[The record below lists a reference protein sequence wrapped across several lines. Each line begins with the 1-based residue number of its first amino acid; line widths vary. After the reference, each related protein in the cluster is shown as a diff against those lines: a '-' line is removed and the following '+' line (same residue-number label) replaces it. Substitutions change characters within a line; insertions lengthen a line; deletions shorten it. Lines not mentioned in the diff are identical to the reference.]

1 MDRSVKKPGPRI
13 FCIPATA
20 SPILAVMSRGPSGWY
35 HVGRWNVQE
44 WVYEPGAWFRG
55 RLFPQKCDLSPDGR
69 WLAYSA
75 HQPSARWPAGTIYE
89 AVSRLPWLHALA
101 AWEAG
106 TTYTRGIRF
115 DDEPTTS
122 DLGTPD
128 VEDVTPCL
136 RRYGLRLNRACQ
148 FAVERRRG
156 WVETDDSDPRDPKD
170 LWDER
175 RAVRMRKEQPNGS
188 AVLQVA
194 GAYAAFRDNPNART
208 PASYSI
214 TERGRTEVLGGVQW
228 ADWTATG
235 ILLTATTQGSLEAHA
250 WADGLTRK
258 IYEHDLAVLRPDPA
272 PPPNWA
278 LEW

>member
-1 MDRSVKKPGPRI
+1 M
-13 FCIPATA
+13 
-20 SPILAVMSRGPSGWY
+20 
-35 HVGRWNVQE
+35 
-44 WVYEPGAWFRG
+44 G

-89 AVSRLPWLHALA
+89 AISRLPWLHALA

-115 DDEPTTS
+115 DEEARTS
-122 DLGTPD
+122 DLGPPD
-128 VEDVTPCL
+128 VGDATACL
-136 RRYGLRLNRACQ
+136 RTYGVRLNRACQ

-175 RAVRMRKEQPNGS
+175 RTVRMRKEQPNGS